1 MSKLKIS
8 RSQARQLLLKH
19 QGLLPAYTLQGH
31 AGIMN
36 YIRRVGCIQFDPLN
50 IAGFNHDLVLQ
61 ARVESYKSD
70 MLRDLLYNQR
80 QLVDGWD
87 KCMSIYPVE
96 DWPYFTRYRKRN
108 RQNPG
113 RDIPPQEVFDFV
125 REQVQ
130 SRGPLSSLDIDDD
143 KKINWYWGPT
153 SRARAAMDIMHSW
166 GELVIQNRVHTRRVY
181 DFAHRQLP
189 GEVVSAQDPNSTEEQ
204 YHAWHVK
211 RRIGGIGILWD
222 KAGDGWVGTGIKG
235 PQRKQALRRLEEDN
249 AVVPVEVEDI
259 DATFYVRTEDKAQ
272 LETPHVGG
280 ETSAVFLAP
289 LDNLL
294 WDRKLIEALFEFDYR
309 WEVYKPAKQRQYGY
323 YVLPVLHGD
332 RFVARCEPVYDKKT
346 RELAIKN
353 WWWEPG
359 VKVTEEL
366 AAGLS
371 QGMENFVRFHGAQS
385 LVNQSAE
392 KLAWLPL
399 LRPAGK

>member
-8 RSQARQLLLKH
+8 RGQARQLLLKH
-19 QGLLPAYTLQGH
+19 QELIPPYTLQGH

-61 ARVESYKSD
+61 ARVENYKSD
-70 MLRDLLYNQR
+70 MLRHLLYNQR

-125 REQVQ
+125 RDQVQ
-130 SRGPLSSLDIDDD
+130 SRGPLSSLDIEDD

-153 SRARAAMDIMHSW
+153 SQARAAMDIMHSW
-166 GELVIQNRVHTRRVY
+166 GELVIQNRIHTRRVY
-181 DFAHRQLP
+181 DFAHRQLS
-189 GEVVSAQDPNSTEEQ
+189 GEVVNAKDPNPTEEQ
-204 YHAWHVK
+204 YHDWYVK
-211 RRIGGIGILWD
+211 RRIGSIGMLWD
-222 KAGDGWVGTGIKG
+222 KAGDGWIATGIKG
-235 PQRKQALRRLEEDN
+235 PQRKEALKRLEERK
-249 AVVPVEVEDI
+249 AVMPVRVEGI
-259 DATFYVRTEDKAQ
+259 DTMFYVRKEDKAH
-272 LETPHVGG
+272 LESQYVGC
-280 ETSAVFLAP
+280 EPAAVFLAP

-294 WDRKLIEALFEFDYR
+294 WDRKMIAELFGFEYR
-309 WEVYKPAKQRQYGY
+309 WEVYKPASQRQYGY
-323 YVLPVLHGD
+323 YVLPVLHRD
-332 RFVARCEPVYDKKT
+332 RFVARFEPIFDKKT
-346 RELAIKN
+346 RTLVIKN
-353 WWWEPG
+353 WWWEPD
-359 VKVTEEL
+359 TALDEQL
-366 AAGLS
+366 AVSLRQA
-371 QGMENFVRFHGAQS
+371 MENFIRFHGAQS
-385 LVNQSAE
+385 LENCSTE